1 MPRRARLLLP
11 SVPLHL
17 IQRGNNRSACFYA
30 EEDYLFYL
38 DNLKLQAEQHGCAVH
53 AWCLMTNHV
62 HLLVSP
68 SKPESASLMMKG
80 LGQRFVQYINRTYDR
95 SGTLWEGRFRSCLL
109 QEEDY
114 VLACYRYIE
123 MNPVRAG
130 MVEHPPSIVGPA
142 TALMRMGYPQQS
154 SRSIR
159 SIPNLVK
166 PPIYER
172 VATVSSSGISLILVW
187 LIKFGPQPM
196 ATTPW
201 ATPGLHR
208 RSNRL

>member
-1 MPRRARLLLP
+1 
-11 SVPLHL
+11 
-17 IQRGNNRSACFYA
+17 
-30 EEDYLFYL
+30 
-38 DNLKLQAEQHGCAVH
+38 
-53 AWCLMTNHV
+53 
-62 HLLVSP
+62 
-68 SKPESASLMMKG
+68 MKG
-80 LGQRFVQYINRTYDR
+80 LGQRFVQYINRTYER

-109 QEEDY
+109 QEGRL

-130 MVEHPPSIVGPA
+130 MVEHPTSIVGPA
-142 TALMRMGYPQQS
+142 TALTRMGYLQQS
-154 SRSIR
+154 SRRIR

-166 PPIYER
+166 RPIYEL
-172 VATVSSSGISLILVW
+172 VPTVSSSGISLILAW
-187 LIKFGPQPM
+187 LIRFGPQPM

>member
-11 SVPLHL
+11 GVPLHL
-17 IQRGNNRSACFYA
+17 IQRGNNRSACFYS

-62 HLLVSP
+62 HLLVTP

-123 MNPVRAG
+123 MKPCTRRHGRA
-130 MVEHPPSIVGPA
+130 
-142 TALMRMGYPQQS
+142 
-154 SRSIR
+154 SRRVS
-159 SIPNLVK
+159 LVQ
-166 PPIYER
+166 
-172 VATVSSSGISLILVW
+172 L
-187 LIKFGPQPM
+187 
-196 ATTPW
+196 
-201 ATPGLHR
+201 R
-208 RSNRL
+208 R